1 MLAHHTS
8 APYFLHLEPP
18 TSAIPLAAI
27 LSRST
32 FARPFL
38 EETDAIFTCAAVNRL
53 GIVCFWPFSPDYF
66 TYWID
71 TGWMD
76 TASLFNRDC
85 CWFSSR
91 ENAGK
96 RTATGPATTTGSAGR
111 HYFWIGFWDQ
121 QIGKVSPIDLTHF
134 VIIKWH
140 AKADSTLYSLRIL
153 NIYKCISPCFTLE
166 MFLRGQLRSFSFQR
180 FDFFFFFESLPRQ
193 ACTFSRILLFI
204 LSFFR
209 RFFALKEVKI

>member
-85 CWFSSR
+85 CGFSSR

-111 HYFWIGFWDQ
+111 HYFWIGFWNQ
-121 QIGKVSPIDLTHF
+121 RIGKVSPIDSTHF

-153 NIYKCISPCFTLE
+153 NILSVFSLVLLLKCFCGVNCAA
-166 MFLRGQLRSFSFQR
+166 FLFSVLISFSFSNPSR
-180 FDFFFFFESLPRQ
+180 DKLALFRVSYFLFW
-193 ACTFSRILLFI
+193 AFSAVFSPSR
-204 LSFFR
+204 
-209 RFFALKEVKI
+209 K